1 MKCGSPAP
9 SGAPKSSPSRASRP
23 RPGFGTRCSPRSRPR
38 HRQTVGSPP
47 SRAPLRVWHLAQ
59 SALSWYAPANGSVAP
74 RTRHPTSGGPIAV
87 LASSATGSA
96 AEDFLAAFHAA
107 RRGVIIGE
115 PSAGSAGDVATFAL
129 PKGWGV
135 QFCVTRHTF
144 PDGTEFAGLGVPPDV
159 LVVPTVD
166 GMLARSEPALAR
178 ALACFEGG
186 GARP

>member
-1 MKCGSPAP
+1 M
-9 SGAPKSSPSRASRP
+9 
-23 RPGFGTRCSPRSRPR
+23 
-38 HRQTVGSPP
+38 
-47 SRAPLRVWHLAQ
+47 
-59 SALSWYAPANGSVAP
+59 SWYAPAAGSVAP
-74 RTRHPTSGGPIAV
+74 RTDHPTYGGPIAV

-166 GMLARSEPALAR
+166 AMLARSEPALAR
-178 ALACFEGG
+178 ARAYFEGG